1 MKKQHLIDPNKTI
14 GSLEALRLPQ
24 KPQCSG
30 QTDFGVMRD
39 VHTTPF
45 VLSLSKHEWA
55 NGHRI
60 TQLLICL
67 AIVFALTV
75 PPAWAKGTTGQTFSL
90 QAIID
95 LALKN
100 NPQIQ
105 NSQGILAEKEGEQV
119 SASAY
124 PNPSLRVQAGHGKV
138 RDPNGPSRTEQYYTL
153 SQPLLWPGTYQAGE
167 DAAQA
172 NVQSAQAGIE
182 ETKLNL
188 KAQVEK
194 TFYDLLLT
202 QTRVDLAVR
211 TFDTVKSLAR
221 AVQRRVEAGE
231 APPFE
236 AVKVTVE
243 LLQAQ
248 KETAKTQGMVRAVKA
263 SLDTL
268 SGSVLGTDFAIQGDF
283 KTTAVSLDESALIQD
298 AFRHHPIIL
307 RFQNRVESASALHRK
322 EEQARIP
329 DVTISGSYQ
338 RVAGAEEIL
347 GGLTIPLPLWNFRQG
362 EIAKAKGVQY
372 QAEARLQ
379 QAQNGLRKG
388 ITEQVQISKTAS
400 AQIQT
405 FEQGLLKQ
413 AKEAVRI
420 ARTSF
425 KFGEASLL
433 EVLDAQRV
441 LWQTFQGYAQARF
454 ELSVALAELE
464 RLVGK
469 EL

>member
-1 MKKQHLIDPNKTI
+1 MNRQPLFKY
-14 GSLEALRLPQ
+14 RLP
-24 KPQCSG
+24 
-30 QTDFGVMRD
+30 F
-39 VHTTPF
+39 TT
-45 VLSLSKHEWA
+45 
-55 NGHRI
+55 R
-60 TQLLICL
+60 LLIL
-67 AIVFALTV
+67 AVAVLALNGTAAWGEESNAQSYTLQALT
-75 PPAWAKGTTGQTFSL
+75 
-90 QAIID
+90 D

-124 PNPSLRVQAGHGKV
+124 PNPLFGVQAGHGKV
-138 RDPNGPSRTEQYYTL
+138 RDPNGTSRIEQYYTL

-172 NVQSAQAGIE
+172 NVQSAEAGIE

-188 KAQVEK
+188 KAQVQK

-202 QTRVDLAVR
+202 QTRADLAVR
-211 TFDTVKSLAR
+211 TLNTVKSLAS

-236 AVKVTVE
+236 AVKVKVE
-243 LLQAQ
+243 LLQA
-248 KETAKTQGMVRAVKA
+248 KNEEAKTQGMVRAVKA

-268 SGSVLGTDFAIQGDF
+268 TGNVLGADFSVQGDF
-283 KTTAVSLDESALIQD
+283 KTTSASLDESALIENTFQ
-298 AFRHHPIIL
+298 HHPIIL
-307 RFQNRVESASALHRK
+307 RFQKRVESANALHRK

-347 GGLTIPLPLWNFRQG
+347 GGLTIPLPLWNLRQG

-372 QAEARLQ
+372 QAEAHLQ
-379 QAQNGLRKG
+379 QAQNQLRKG

-420 ARTSF
+420 ARISF

-433 EVLDAQRV
+433 DVLDAQRV
-441 LWQTFQGYAQARF
+441 LWHTFQGYAQARF
-454 ELSVALAELE
+454 ELAVALTELE